1 MKRLLLILLCMP
13 LFCFSQDKSIKNSKF
28 NFKKSNNYSKNSK
41 KKIQEN
47 SRASIFDSTKSTKQS
62 NDSQF
67 IKKKDNVL
75 PYPLNKGLIY
85 MLSETLKKEKVS
97 QKFTIKKK
105 EKIDKK

>member
-1 MKRLLLILLCMP
+1 MKRLLFILLCIP

-41 KKIQEN
+41 KKIKDN
-47 SRASIFDSTKSTKQS
+47 SIVTIFDSTKSTKQTH
-62 NDSQF
+62 SQF

-85 MLSETLKKEKVS
+85 MLSETLKKEKAS

-105 EKIDKK
+105 EKIEK

>member
-13 LFCFSQDKSIKNSKF
+13 LFCFSQDKIVNNSKF

-41 KKIQEN
+41 KKIKDN

-62 NDSQF
+62 DSRF

-85 MLSETLKKEKVS
+85 MLSETLKKEKAN
-97 QKFTIKKK
+97 QKFTINKK
-105 EKIDKK
+105 KIDKK